1 MRNYAFKL
9 GDNSLKVTDVE
20 NIENRKE
27 LFEITFSRYSSVYLN
42 IKTPEGICKERLTVE
57 EVIDNMPDATAE
69 DLKAFC
75 GFIFL
80 FGRRM

>member
-1 MRNYAFKL
+1 MRNYFFPC
-9 GDNSLKVTDVE
+9 GENSVIVKSEIDP
-20 NIENRKE
+20 NKS
-27 LFEITFSRYSSVYLN
+27 FEITFAKNSVVYLN
-42 IKTPEGICKERLTVE
+42 IKTADGICKERLSVE

-80 FGRRM
+80 LGRRM

>member
-1 MRNYAFKL
+1 MRNYGF
-9 GDNSLKVTDVE
+9 SLITGYDGITV
-20 NIENRKE
+20 KE
-27 LFEITFSRYSSVYLN
+27 ATTGEKLFEITFSENSAVYLD
-42 IKTPEGICKERLTVE
+42 IAFTDGKYKQRLSVE

-80 FGRRM
+80 LGRRM